1 MTPWPV
7 EIDGIAGPVVVH
19 TKAVGRPVVLAA
31 GVPVPRLQ
39 GNAYLLPTDDGTES
53 VPVLVRPGRGMSP
66 YPRLV
71 LGDEV
76 YETGPAPPLWL
87 QLLAIAPGLAVLLG
101 GAAAFVAVLGIVVSW
116 LLLRRPWS
124 LAARAAAVGVDV
136 VATLGLGW
144 YVARVLGWS

>member
-7 EIDGIAGPVVVH
+7 EIEGIAGPVVVH
-19 TKAVGRPVVLAA
+19 TRAVGRPTVLAG
-31 GVPVPRLQ
+31 GVPVPRLR
-39 GNAYLLPTDDGTES
+39 GNAYLLPTDDGTEA

-87 QLLAIAPGLAVLLG
+87 QLLAVLPVLPAFLG
-101 GAAAFVAVLGIVVSW
+101 GAAAFVGFVGIVVSW
-116 LLLRRPWS
+116 LLLRRPWTV
-124 LAARAAAVGVDV
+124 AARAAAVVVDLV
-136 VATLGLGW
+136 VGLGLGW
-144 YVARVLGWS
+144 YLVLVLGWS